1 MRRMAD
7 MKHES
12 LLMLIEDNEMDIV
25 LTRDAFQ
32 EARLRNPIR
41 VARTGEEA
49 LDYLF
54 GKGDFQDRGKYP
66 LPELILLDLKLPGIQ
81 GLDVLKEIKTHPKLK
96 RIPVIILSSSAEE
109 GDRAMGYDLG
119 VNSYLVKPISFEGFL
134 EVVGTIKEYWL
145 TLNLGPPSEE

>member
-1 MRRMAD
+1 MN
-7 MKHES
+7 EEP
-12 LLMLIEDNEMDIV
+12 LIMLIEDNEMDIV

-32 EARLRNPIR
+32 EAHLSNPLQ
-41 VARTGEEA
+41 VAKTGEEA
-49 LDYLF
+49 LEYLL
-54 GKGDFQDRGKYP
+54 GEGIYQDRDVYP

-109 GDRAMGYDLG
+109 ADRALGYDLG

-134 EVVGTIKEYWL
+134 KVVGTIKDYWL
-145 TLNLGPPSEE
+145 TLNLGPPHEE